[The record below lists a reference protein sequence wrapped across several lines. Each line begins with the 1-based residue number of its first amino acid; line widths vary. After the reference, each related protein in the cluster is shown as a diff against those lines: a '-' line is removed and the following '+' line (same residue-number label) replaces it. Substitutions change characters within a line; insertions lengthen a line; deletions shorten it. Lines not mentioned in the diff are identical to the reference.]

1 MALHPFHRR
10 GFTLIE
16 LMIVVA
22 VIGILATIAY
32 PSYQDYVRKARRID
46 AQGVMLD
53 IQLQQEKYRVNHVSY
68 GSLTDLGSFP
78 SDYYTFAISGNTA
91 SAYTITAP
99 AKSGTSQASDTGCTS
114 MAVNQASART
124 PDSCWKK

>member
-1 MALHPFHRR
+1 MAIHPFHRR

-32 PSYQDYVRKARRID
+32 PSYQDYIRKARRID

-68 GSLTDLGSFP
+68 GSLTDLGSFL

-91 SAYTITAP
+91 SAYTITAT

-114 MAVNQASART
+114 MTVNQASAKT